1 MVVTKATMEKLG
13 EEEITSMFIENYVK
27 LIGNVTQQ
35 TNQQTKVHKT
45 LKKKKEITAAS
56 L

>member
-13 EEEITSMFIENYVK
+13 EEEIISMFVENYVK
-27 LIGNVTQQ
+27 LIGNVTQL
-35 TNQQTKVHKT
+35 TNQQTKVDKT
-45 LKKKKEITAAS
+45 LKKNEITAGS